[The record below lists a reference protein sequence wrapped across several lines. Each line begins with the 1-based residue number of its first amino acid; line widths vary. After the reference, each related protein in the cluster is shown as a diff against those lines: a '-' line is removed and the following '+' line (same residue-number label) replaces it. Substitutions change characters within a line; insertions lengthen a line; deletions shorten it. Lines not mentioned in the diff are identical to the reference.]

1 MQPEDELIWHL
12 VKQIVE
18 TVFENETPAAR
29 LQQVAILLTINALQ
43 NHETPLTTQRLGD
56 VFGLGTAQTS
66 RLVLRLVE
74 RGLVERQRVHNRQG
88 RGHAYVLRVR
98 ETPDIAALRQAISG
112 GNGDS

>member
-12 VKQIVE
+12 VKQIVD
-18 TVFENETPAAR
+18 TVFEKETPAAR

-43 NHETPLTTQRLGD
+43 DHEEPLTTQRLGD

-74 RGLVERQRVHNRQG
+74 RGLVERERVRNRQG

-98 ETPDIAALRQAISG
+98 ETPELAALRKAVAKG
-112 GNGDS
+112 HRG

>member
-18 TVFENETPAAR
+18 TVFDNETPAAR

-43 NHETPLTTQRLGD
+43 DHEEPLTTRRLGD
-56 VFGLGTAQTS
+56 VFGLGPAQTS

-74 RGLVERQRVHNRQG
+74 RGLVERQRVHNSQG
-88 RGHAYVLRVR
+88 RGHAYVLRVMD
-98 ETPDIAALRQAISG
+98 TPEIAALRQAIDG
-112 GNGDS
+112 GNRE